1 MHKTDNILSLI
12 GNTSLI
18 KLEGISHNCEIR
30 AKCEFLNPFGSIK
43 DRVALNIIK
52 TGIHNGSINQNS
64 LIIEATSGNTGIALA
79 GIGKALGLRVAIVM
93 PESMSRE
100 RRAIIKQLGAELILT
115 PAHLGMAGA
124 VAKANE
130 IALLETK
137 AFLSDQFNNP
147 ANPEIHFKTTG
158 KEIWEQTV
166 GKIDIFVVGVGTGGT
181 ISGVGKYL
189 KSKNPKIQIIA
200 VEPLESAILSGG
212 NPSPHKIQGIGSGFV
227 PQNLDPSVIDEV
239 IQISGDDAIR
249 ESRELGKTNGILVG
263 ISSGANI
270 LASKIVANR
279 FENMNKKIV
288 TILNDSGERY
298 ISTELFNY

>member
-1 MHKTDNILSLI
+1 
-12 GNTSLI
+12 
-18 KLEGISHNCEIR
+18 
-30 AKCEFLNPFGSIK
+30 
-43 DRVALNIIK
+43 
-52 TGIHNGSINQNS
+52 
-64 LIIEATSGNTGIALA
+64 
-79 GIGKALGLRVAIVM
+79 M

-124 VAKANE
+124 VTKANE

-166 GKIDIFVVGVGTGGT
+166 GKIDIFVVGIGTGGT

-212 NPSPHKIQGIGSGFV
+212 NPSLHKIQGIGSGFI
-227 PQNLDPSVIDEV
+227 PKNLDPSVIDEV

-298 ISTELFNY
+298 TSTELFNY